1 MALSSRS
8 SMASALLLLAFTL
21 LSLKPTD
28 AQNIGVCYGMNGD
41 NLPSE
46 QDTVNLYKTN
56 GISKMRLYSP
66 DHTALQALQG
76 SGIGIILDVPTNG
89 NDLQSLGSSASAATQ
104 WVQSNV
110 VPYASVI
117 RYIAVGNEVM
127 PGDSN
132 AQYILPAMQNVQNAL
147 GAANLAGQIKV
158 STAVKSSLLSN
169 TFPPSNSDFGSNSAY
184 FTPIVNF
191 LQSNGSPL
199 LANIYPYFS
208 LVGNRGSITLQYAL
222 FTSSGTVVTDSGNGL
237 QYQNLF
243 DALVDSFYAAL
254 EKAGGGGV
262 GIVVSESGWPS
273 QGTDVAT
280 SDNAGTYYKN
290 LIGHVKNG
298 TPKKQGQALET
309 YLFAMFD
316 EDQKS
321 GDEVE
326 RNFGLFTPSQQNK
339 YGIGSFSG

>member
-1 MALSSRS
+1 MAS
-8 SMASALLLLAFTL
+8 SMASALMLLAFVV
-21 LSLKPTD
+21 LSLNPTD

-41 NLPSE
+41 NLPSA

-56 GISKMRLYSP
+56 GITKMRLYSP
-66 DHTALQALQG
+66 DHNALQALQG

-89 NDLQSLGSSASAATQ
+89 NDLQSLGSSADAATQ
-104 WVQSNV
+104 WVQTNV

-147 GAANLAGQIKV
+147 GAASLAGQIKV

-169 TFPPSNSDFGSNSAY
+169 TFPPSNSDFGSSSSY
-184 FTPIVNF
+184 FNPIVNF
-191 LQSNGSPL
+191 LNSNGSPL
-199 LANIYPYFS
+199 LTNIYPYFS
-208 LVGNRGSITLQYAL
+208 YIGDRQDISLDYAL
-222 FTSSGTVVTDSGNGL
+222 FTASGTVVTDSGNGL

-254 EKAGGGGV
+254 EKAGGSGV

-280 SDNAGTYYKN
+280 SDNAGTYYTK
-290 LIGHVKNG
+290 LIGHVGSG

-309 YLFAMFD
+309 YLFAMYD
-316 EDQKS
+316 EDNKG

-326 RNFGLFTPSQQNK
+326 RHFGLFTPSQQNK